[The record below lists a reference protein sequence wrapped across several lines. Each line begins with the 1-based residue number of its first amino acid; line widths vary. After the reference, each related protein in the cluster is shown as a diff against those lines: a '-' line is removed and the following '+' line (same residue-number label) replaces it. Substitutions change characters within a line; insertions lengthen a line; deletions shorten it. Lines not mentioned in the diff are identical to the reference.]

1 MDIISALAVSI
12 GLLAGVETWLFLGPL
27 GGFGL
32 SLWATF
38 IAWATFYH
46 CGGKEAGLQK
56 TIVHNIFGAF
66 LGWLALLAISQVS
79 LGATLGVPLWAAI
92 CVAISVFVLVIAA
105 KNAMFSDIPAAV
117 FGYASIAA
125 LALAG
130 GKLGAV
136 TSASLE
142 NPFINIVISML
153 IGALFGYVSEKV
165 AGAIVQKA
173 SPAVAARPGL

>member
-12 GLLAGVETWLFLGPL
+12 GLLAGVATWLFLGPM
-27 GGFGL
+27 GGLGL
-32 SLWATF
+32 SLWAAF
-38 IAWATFYH
+38 VAWATFYH

-56 TIVHNIFGAF
+56 AIVNNAFGAF
-66 LGWLALLAISQVS
+66 IGWLALLAISQIS

-92 CVAISVFVLVIAA
+92 CVTISVFVLVMAA
-105 KNAMFSDIPAAV
+105 KIPSFSDIPATV

-130 GKLGAV
+130 NKLGAV

-142 NPFINIVISML
+142 NPFINIVISMV
-153 IGALFGYVSEKV
+153 IGALFGYVSEKL

-173 SPAVAARPGL
+173 APAVAARTGT